1 MAEEL
6 SDEELQALLASAANN
21 RTHTGENPLA
31 NAPLSYDFKRPQRVN
46 KDQLR
51 VMESIHEQFAR
62 LFSSTLSGTMRM
74 VVDVDLAFVDQVLYS
89 EFILSLNTPCSA
101 YSFTMDPPGSPAV
114 LCFAPELLMAAG
126 RSRLRRPGT
135 PTPLV

>member
-1 MAEEL
+1 MTGSTPWATC
-6 SDEELQALLASAANN
+6 SHAANN
-21 RTHTGENPLA
+21 L
-31 NAPLSYDFKRPQRVN
+31 
-46 KDQLR
+46 
-51 VMESIHEQFAR
+51 ESIHEQFAR

-135 PTPLV
+135 RLRRRAETADPDRQ